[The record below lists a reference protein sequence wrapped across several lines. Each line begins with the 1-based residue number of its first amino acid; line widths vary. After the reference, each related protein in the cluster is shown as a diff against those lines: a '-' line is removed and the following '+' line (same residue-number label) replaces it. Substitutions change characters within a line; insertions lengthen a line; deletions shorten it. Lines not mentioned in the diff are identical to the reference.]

1 MSEDIRKYIGEQALG
16 CCFSD
21 LSGRDFWKSI
31 LGSYWF
37 TLENDEA
44 LDLPLVQCLVLHGPF
59 GSGKTSLIQAMA
71 GEMIQGGYTYFELD
85 LKQIPKKS
93 VCSVFERL
101 KTEYIKNGPIFI
113 FLNHLDELDEAA
125 VLWDFYEWAGL
136 REEPMIIAGI
146 TRDETD
152 LNSDIR
158 KLFHSYYIDLPDRL
172 DREAFFKENLEQ
184 LFDRSS
190 IQGMMKLLD
199 GTEGYDYIQMESL
212 IQKIKMRIKFE
223 ILKHGKTLDISM
235 SWLNPDFVEEVL
247 TKSKPRKASNVETND
262 LTLLMQAMASMQM
275 SSGEKVKAKPKEID
289 PLSDLRS
296 KYSPKKVFDQGLMF
310 AKDK

>member
-1 MSEDIRKYIGEQALG
+1 MNEDIRKYIGEQALG

-37 TLENDEA
+37 TRENDESLA
-44 LDLPLVQCLVLHGPF
+44 LPMVQCLVLHGPF

-71 GEMIQGGYTYFELD
+71 GEMIEGGYTYLELD
-85 LKQIPKKS
+85 LKWIPKKS
-93 VCSVFERL
+93 VCSVFELL

-113 FLNHLDELDEAA
+113 FINHLDEFGEAA
-125 VLWDFYEWAGL
+125 VMWDFYEWAGL

-146 TRDETD
+146 AKDDENLD
-152 LNSDIR
+152 SDIR

-190 IQGMMKLLD
+190 IQGMTKLLD
-199 GTEGYDYIQMESL
+199 GTEGYDYMQMESL

-223 ILKHGKTLDISM
+223 ILKHGKALDVAM
-235 SWLNPDFVEEVL
+235 SWLSPEFIEEVL
-247 TKSKPRKASNVETND
+247 IKSKPHKASNVETND
-262 LTLLMQAMASMQM
+262 LTALIQAMAAIKT
-275 SSGEKVKAKPKEID
+275 SSDEQVKEKTKEID
-289 PLSDLRS
+289 PLSDFQS
-296 KYSPKKVFDQGLMF
+296 KFSPKKIFDQGLMF
-310 AKDK
+310 VKDK